1 MIKELIRKYRHIAT
15 IVLALLGIGIMAY
28 YDYCETAC
36 SYLQGDIFG
45 IDLKWIGIAYMAA
58 IIIFAAFKQSDF
70 VRALLAAGLGVE
82 IFLFSFQLRNNILCP
97 YCLAF
102 AVTIIAAFIVNY
114 DASPS
119 WLQNQRK
126 MWLYFLGEVNFPM
139 FKIKRLPLAVVAL
152 IGYFFVFLTFTGSV
166 TPAYGQDKSS
176 AILSLGK
183 GSYEVLMFSDYFCP
197 PCRRIDTKA
206 EPLLKELLET
216 GKVKIT
222 FIDVPFSRPTPV
234 FAKYYLYAANAND
247 SADNILH
254 VRKVLFDAAQVKR
267 IQDEN
272 ALIEFLKEQKIT
284 LKKMDEKSV
293 FSLMTAII
301 KEHKINATPTCVIKY
316 SATDIKKYVGD
327 VNIWEGLVELKKH
340 LQKLN

>member
-15 IVLALLGIGIMAY
+15 IVLALTGIGIMAY
-28 YDYCETAC
+28 YDYCDTAC
-36 SYLQGDIFG
+36 SYLQGDILG

-206 EPLLKELLET
+206 EPLLKNCWKQAKLKL
-216 GKVKIT
+216 T
-222 FIDVPFSRPTPV
+222 FIDVPFSTSNSDFRQ
-234 FAKYYLYAANAND
+234 
-247 SADNILH
+247 
-254 VRKVLFDAAQVKR
+254 VLPLCSKR
-267 IQDEN
+267 E
-272 ALIEFLKEQKIT
+272 
-284 LKKMDEKSV
+284 
-293 FSLMTAII
+293 
-301 KEHKINATPTCVIKY
+301 
-316 SATDIKKYVGD
+316 
-327 VNIWEGLVELKKH
+327 
-340 LQKLN
+340 